1 MRDST
6 ITLDEGF
13 YHNEFF
19 LPPISSERPDHD
31 QQGVLL
37 ISTDSFGPNSAIV
50 AAA

>member
-1 MRDST
+1 MKAFTTMS
-6 ITLDEGF
+6 
-13 YHNEFF
+13 FF
-19 LPPISSERPDHD
+19 LPQISSERPDHY